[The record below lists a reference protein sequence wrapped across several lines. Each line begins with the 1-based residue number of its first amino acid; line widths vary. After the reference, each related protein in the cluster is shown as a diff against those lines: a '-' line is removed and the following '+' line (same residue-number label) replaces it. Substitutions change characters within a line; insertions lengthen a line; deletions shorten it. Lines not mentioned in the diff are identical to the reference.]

1 MEATI
6 LIQSVFKVAGNV
18 VPMGMVKEGIL
29 KVGMKSSISK
39 SIVTVKAIEMNR
51 AKVQQAT
58 AGNMVAIFLDGDE
71 DTLIKLMGQ
80 EVTFFEEKTA
90 PAPTKTP

>member
-29 KVGMKSSISK
+29 KVGMKSSIGK
-39 SIVTVKAIEMNR
+39 RIVTVKAIEMNR

-80 EVTFFEEKTA
+80 EVTFSEEAT
-90 PAPTKTP
+90 PAPTKTL

>member
-1 MEATI
+1 MKATI

-18 VPMGMVKEGIL
+18 VPMGIVKEGIL
-29 KVGMKSSISK
+29 KVGMKSSIGK

-58 AGNMVAIFLDGDE
+58 AGNMVLIFLDGDV
-71 DTLIKLMGQ
+71 LMKYVGQ
-80 EVTFFEEKTA
+80 EITFFEEKTA
-90 PAPTKTP
+90 PAPTKTL